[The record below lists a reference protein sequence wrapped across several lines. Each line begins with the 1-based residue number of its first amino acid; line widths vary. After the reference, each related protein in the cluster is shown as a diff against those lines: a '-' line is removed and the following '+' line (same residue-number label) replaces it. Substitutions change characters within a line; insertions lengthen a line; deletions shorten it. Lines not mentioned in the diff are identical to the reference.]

1 MEEILISAQISL
13 IGLSNPLFTT
23 DGQNEERFALRV
35 KKKSEVPPD
44 QLPVAGQTMTGT
56 MRGQSYQEPVLGE
69 SMHIQNQAHLTKIVK
84 DYQGVIVCFYQE

>member
-44 QLPVAGQTMTGT
+44 
-56 MRGQSYQEPVLGE
+56 
-69 SMHIQNQAHLTKIVK
+69 
-84 DYQGVIVCFYQE
+84 

>member
-1 MEEILISAQISL
+1 LRQNNTNHFCDRFAEFLTGTGIPDILSEFAVFTFRLHKTMEEILISAQISL

-44 QLPVAGQTMTGT
+44 
-56 MRGQSYQEPVLGE
+56 
-69 SMHIQNQAHLTKIVK
+69 
-84 DYQGVIVCFYQE
+84 